1 MKTFEDL
8 YMDEYSLHQHADI
21 PMAQAASVGVVA
33 KKPTDEMR
41 AIEPSKL
48 ENALSTAGIGL
59 EQAGKFLESLGSI
72 DVGGVELSL
81 RDLMPLVG
89 YSEDGQVQGTPRLL
103 QKMGRGESVTSGKGL
118 TAGIKES
125 DTGDVLSTAFDVAT
139 MGAPKLVAGTA
150 KAVMRSIPKFAA
162 GTAKAVARMKNKKLS
177 RSILKSGETPAALE
191 GK

>member
-21 PMAQAASVGVVA
+21 PMAQAPSVGVVA

-48 ENALSTAGIGL
+48 EDALSASGIKL
-59 EQAGKFLESLGSI
+59 EQAGQFLQSLGSVN
-72 DVGGVELSL
+72 VGGVELSL
-81 RDLMPLVG
+81 RDLVPFVG
-89 YSEDGQVQGTPRLL
+89 SSSDVQEQGTPQLF
-103 QKMGRGESVTSGKGL
+103 QKMGRGESITSGTGM
-118 TAGIKES
+118 TSGIKES
-125 DTGDVLSTAFDVAT
+125 AKADVAAAAFDVST
-139 MGAPKLVAGTA
+139 LG
-150 KAVMRSIPKFAA
+150 IPKFAA
-162 GTAKAVARMKNKKLS
+162 GTVRAIKKMKSKKLS

>member
-1 MKTFEDL
+1 
-8 YMDEYSLHQHADI
+8 
-21 PMAQAASVGVVA
+21 MAQAPSVGVVAKKPTDQMKAIEPSNMDMAQAPSVGVVA

-48 ENALSTAGIGL
+48 ENALSAAGIGL

-89 YSEDGQVQGTPRLL
+89 NSEDGQVQGTPRLL

-125 DTGDVLSTAFDVAT
+125 SVKDVLMTGFDVAT
-139 MGAPKLVAGTA
+139 MG
-150 KAVMRSIPKFAA
+150 IPKFAA
-162 GTAKAVARMKNKKLS
+162 GTARAVKRMTKKVANKKLS